1 MSSPDQSQCADDSN
15 GGNDGAGE
23 SRGDVMED
31 ACITSDGPTLLDE
44 IEDVDI
50 GVPTHAVGLVSN
62 GPTKCKC
69 GDADTSAPVMGA
81 GHTPSTTSTD
91 TRRPTA
97 SLQGLDTP
105 ESNDDESTLSVLS
118 SSSSSSASSS
128 SSSTS
133 RSMSTVVSEASAS
146 SSGSVLSSDDDDD
159 DDGDDNDSQCN
170 ASDND
175 EDLTDLEDLMKRKF
189 AGRDKL
195 LKTIARKNKGNRAY
209 VDFLRQ
215 NEADVRAEAMKILEE
230 KKQMQKLRREQR
242 RRKNSNSDNNSAS
255 IDAAGDSTKC
265 AKSPSP
271 SPSPPAT
278 TKAIMARLIRFEFYH
293 TSGACVALVLYCF
306 AHISVYELVS
316 NIFLECTR
324 HTQQSQPM
332 LYSAVFVFALI
343 LFRLTGGI
351 FGWVEE
357 DLYASMKFDV
367 HNRLR
372 LADFDVLILR
382 WFRRHPMIKYASDI
396 SSLYLCFMSV
406 SFFLQYWILPTLID
420 ARDDIL
426 SSLPSTQYDFCKT
439 RLQEMLDGG
448 LSSSCSSIDLS
459 GFVDE
464 KACFDDSNA
473 VSESGPH
480 CYDATELGNALTD
493 EDWDFFA
500 REVSVSSMYSFAG
513 DSQTA
518 LTRPAG
524 VIFFYAACAAFSIT
538 FLAKFCKFQFWE
550 I

>member
-1 MSSPDQSQCADDSN
+1 
-15 GGNDGAGE
+15 
-23 SRGDVMED
+23 
-31 ACITSDGPTLLDE
+31 
-44 IEDVDI
+44 
-50 GVPTHAVGLVSN
+50 
-62 GPTKCKC
+62 
-69 GDADTSAPVMGA
+69 
-81 GHTPSTTSTD
+81 
-91 TRRPTA
+91 
-97 SLQGLDTP
+97 
-105 ESNDDESTLSVLS
+105 
-118 SSSSSSASSS
+118 
-128 SSSTS
+128 
-133 RSMSTVVSEASAS
+133 MSTVVSEASASS

-159 DDGDDNDSQCN
+159 GDDSNSQFN

-230 KKQMQKLRREQR
+230 KKQVRNLRREQR
-242 RRKNSNSDNNSAS
+242 RRENSNSDNNSAS
-255 IDAAGDSTKC
+255 IEGCAAGDDSTKC

-271 SPSPPAT
+271 SPPTT
-278 TKAIMARLIRFEFYH
+278 TKAMMARLIRFEFYH
-293 TSGACVALVLYCF
+293 TAGACVSLVLYCF

-343 LFRLTGGI
+343 LFRLSGGI

-382 WFRRHPMIKYASDI
+382 WFRRHPMIKYAIDI

-406 SFFLQYWILPTLID
+406 SFFLHYWILPTLID

-426 SSLPSTQYDFCKT
+426 SSLPSMQFDFCKT

-473 VSESGPH
+473 VSESGSH

-524 VIFFYAACAAFSIT
+524 VIFFHAAGAAFSIT
-538 FLAKFCKFQFWE
+538 FLAKFYKFRFWE

>member
-1 MSSPDQSQCADDSN
+1 MSSPDQSQCADSN
-15 GGNDGAGE
+15 DGNDGVGE
-23 SRGDVMED
+23 SRGDDMED
-31 ACITSDGPTLLDE
+31 ACITSDGPTLLNE
-44 IEDVDI
+44 IEYVDI

-69 GDADTSAPVMGA
+69 GDADTSAPVMSA
-81 GHTPSTTSTD
+81 GHTPSSATSTG
-91 TRRPTA
+91 RPTA
-97 SLQGLDTP
+97 SRQGLDTP
-105 ESNDDESTLSVLS
+105 ESNDDESASSVL
-118 SSSSSSASSS
+118 SSSSSASSS

-146 SSGSVLSSDDDDD
+146 SSSGSVLSSDDDDD
-159 DDGDDNDSQCN
+159 DDDGDDSNSQFN

-230 KKQMQKLRREQR
+230 KKQVQNLRREQR
-242 RRKNSNSDNNSAS
+242 RRKHSNSDNNSAS
-255 IDAAGDSTKC
+255 IEGCAAGEDSTKY
-265 AKSPSP
+265 AKLP
-271 SPSPPAT
+271 SPSPPTT
-278 TKAIMARLIRFEFYH
+278 TKAMMARLIRFEFYH
-293 TSGACVALVLYCF
+293 TAGACVSLVLYCF

-343 LFRLTGGI
+343 LFRLSGGI

-382 WFRRHPMIKYASDI
+382 WFRRHPMIKYAIDI

-406 SFFLQYWILPTLID
+406 SFFLHYWILPTLID
-420 ARDDIL
+420 ARGDIL
-426 SSLPSTQYDFCKT
+426 SSLPSMQFDFCKT

-524 VIFFYAACAAFSIT
+524 VIFFYAAGAAFSIT
-538 FLAKFCKFQFWE
+538 FLAKFYKFRFWE

>member
-1 MSSPDQSQCADDSN
+1 M
-15 GGNDGAGE
+15 
-23 SRGDVMED
+23 R
-31 ACITSDGPTLLDE
+31 
-44 IEDVDI
+44 
-50 GVPTHAVGLVSN
+50 
-62 GPTKCKC
+62 
-69 GDADTSAPVMGA
+69 
-81 GHTPSTTSTD
+81 
-91 TRRPTA
+91 
-97 SLQGLDTP
+97 
-105 ESNDDESTLSVLS
+105 
-118 SSSSSSASSS
+118 
-128 SSSTS
+128 
-133 RSMSTVVSEASAS
+133 
-146 SSGSVLSSDDDDD
+146 
-159 DDGDDNDSQCN
+159 
-170 ASDND
+170 
-175 EDLTDLEDLMKRKF
+175 RKF

-242 RRKNSNSDNNSAS
+242 RRENSNSDNNSAS
-255 IDAAGDSTKC
+255 IEGCAAGDSTKY

-278 TKAIMARLIRFEFYH
+278 TKAMMARLIRFEFYH

-324 HTQQSQPM
+324 HTQQSQLM

-426 SSLPSTQYDFCKT
+426 SSLPSTQFDFCKT

-464 KACFDDSNA
+464 KACFDDSNT

-500 REVSVSSMYSFAG
+500 KEVSVSSMYSFAG

-538 FLAKFCKFQFWE
+538 FLAKFYKFRFWE